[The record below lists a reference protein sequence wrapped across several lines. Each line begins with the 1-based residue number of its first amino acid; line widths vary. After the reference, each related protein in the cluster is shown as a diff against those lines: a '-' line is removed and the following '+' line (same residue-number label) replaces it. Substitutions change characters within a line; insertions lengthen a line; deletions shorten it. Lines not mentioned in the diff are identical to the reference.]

1 MKKLILAAFVLSTA
15 AGVYAQGT
23 VNLANRIIGVATTHI
38 WGPSTTT
45 PSLSLIGLGSNDSP
59 AGSVNFSG
67 SGMSMIGG
75 ALAGKYGAS
84 TTFAQLLGANGGG
97 AAETRLVPVGQT
109 TTFRTGGAIG
119 NLVAITSTLSGATPP
134 IPIDAAM
141 ATLEIV
147 AWDNSSGLYP
157 TWTQASAAWLAGT
170 IAAGKSGA
178 FNVSALSG
186 VGSVTPTPYLNNVT
200 PLNSFNLYFQVVPE
214 PSSLALAG
222 LGAAALLIFRRRK

>member
-1 MKKLILAAFVLSTA
+1 MKKLILAAFALSTA

-23 VNLANRIIGVATTHI
+23 VNLANRITGVATTHI
-38 WGPSTTT
+38 WGPSSTT
-45 PSLSLIGLGSNDSP
+45 PSLSLIGLGSNDGPS
-59 AGSVNFSG
+59 GSVNFSG

-97 AAETRLVPVGQT
+97 AAETSLVPVGQT

-119 NLVAITSTLSGATPP
+119 NLAQITSTLSGATPP
-134 IPIDAAM
+134 IPADAAL
-141 ATLEIV
+141 ATLELV

-157 TWTQASAAWLAGT
+157 TWTQASVAWLAGT

-178 FNVSALSG
+178 FNVSGLGGG
-186 VGSVTPTPYLNNVT
+186 VNPTPYLNNVS
-200 PLNSFNLYFQVVPE
+200 PLNSFNLYFIPE

-222 LGAAALLIFRRRK
+222 LGAAALMIFRRRK